1 MKYYCIKQHDITDCG
16 AACLATVSKQYGL
29 NLSISKIREAAGTD
43 KQGTNAYG
51 MIKAAE
57 QLGFSAKGVKGDQNA
72 FFTDFPLPAIA
83 HVVVNGSLL
92 HYVVIHKI
100 TKKVILIAD
109 PGKGLVKYTP
119 EEFFKIW
126 TGVLIL
132 LVPTVNFQK
141 RNENK
146 GVLLRFFSL
155 IMPQKRLLVNI
166 LEKIYISGKII
177 IPKTI
182 PTEQNLSLI
191 HI

>member
-1 MKYYCIKQHDITDCG
+1 M
-16 AACLATVSKQYGL
+16 
-29 NLSISKIREAAGTD
+29 
-43 KQGTNAYG
+43 
-51 MIKAAE
+51 
-57 QLGFSAKGVKGDQNA
+57 
-72 FFTDFPLPAIA
+72 
-83 HVVVNGSLL
+83 L

-100 TKKVILIAD
+100 TKKEILIAD
-109 PGKGLVKYTP
+109 LGKGLVKYTP

-182 PTEQNLSLI
+182 PTEQNPAGIAVFLK
-191 HI
+191 